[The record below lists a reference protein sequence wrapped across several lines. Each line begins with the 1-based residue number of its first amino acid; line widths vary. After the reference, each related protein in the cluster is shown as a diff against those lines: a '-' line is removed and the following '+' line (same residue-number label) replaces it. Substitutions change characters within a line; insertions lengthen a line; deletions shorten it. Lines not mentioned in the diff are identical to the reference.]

1 MSSKNIVINLTE
13 GIYYYDS
20 NKQLYFVE
28 RKYVPKSLESIQL
41 FVSLVLIVIVSYISN
56 YIITPYIEYT
66 IKNRIILSLSY
77 TVLFII
83 AFKILS
89 VFTEK
94 KYNTDYKTS
103 VSDKEKHKLV
113 IIIKRIVVVFS
124 LFFLIIFILAIWIQ
138 YRFIAG
144 KDSKMLIDSSVVVAG
159 VIVYFGTMEI
169 DIVKFYR
176 CLLKDVIID

>member
-66 IKNRIILSLSY
+66 IKNHENAAVKSTSAAYSL
-77 TVLFII
+77 
-83 AFKILS
+83 
-89 VFTEK
+89 
-94 KYNTDYKTS
+94 
-103 VSDKEKHKLV
+103 
-113 IIIKRIVVVFS
+113 
-124 LFFLIIFILAIWIQ
+124 
-138 YRFIAG
+138 
-144 KDSKMLIDSSVVVAG
+144 
-159 VIVYFGTMEI
+159 
-169 DIVKFYR
+169 
-176 CLLKDVIID
+176 